1 MTTLDDVL
9 TIQKT
14 ANVLYAP
21 DIKPVAESLKVDSSA
36 STGTLSVGLYN
47 STQSSNVY
55 AYITGLAINNNSA
68 LFLLESDGA
77 TAYYP
82 SNPTSNGTALSA
94 NCAIALGAPGSTTTV
109 TIPYIAGG
117 RIWFC
122 VGSTLTFLLNPGSS
136 GAGLVEPSVS
146 NPSDPN
152 YYLSWDF
159 CEFTYNS
166 SQLYA
171 NITYVDFVCLPIAL
185 TLTSTTGKVSHVSG
199 MPSNGLTTVCN
210 NLIAQNNTDGAGWDQ
225 LVVTHNGSNLRALS
239 PTQGIVFN
247 SSLFQNYWVDYIN
260 QVWDQYVSTPLN
272 VDTQAS
278 WGIMTGNTSSDL
290 TSLAFS
296 CGSFTKPSAAD
307 IFGASSG
314 AFAPQST
321 NTAEL
326 LNIGARL
333 DAAFNRSTLL
343 IDTNQPDNEVVSS
356 YYQNSCTN
364 HYARIVHAA
373 NLDGRGYCFPYDD
386 VTPDG
391 GVDQSGFVSDG
402 TPANFCI
409 TVGGGNASVKRETFP
424 TRARGKVGTQA
435 RSMMKRSVSWE
446 EDIKA
451 PTIIED
457 TDRDLE
463 KGEHPKLLSEMATPA
478 RGFKLPASV
487 ERYLAPHLVV
497 STPES
502 SHEGHT
508 IDHQQKLQSSPFYI
522 NRLLPFM
529 AFIHQL
535 IVSVLSISIR
545 TIVSRVFI
553 VAFFV
558 IFYFLGL
565 LPHGSEGATQR
576 RVLESSI
583 GAANGNGTI
592 LLQGI

>member
-9 TIQKT
+9 ALQKT
-14 ANVLYAP
+14 NNVLYAP
-21 DIKPVAESLKVDSSA
+21 EIKPVTESLIANSSA
-36 STGTLSVGLYN
+36 SAGTLSVSLYN
-47 STQSSNVY
+47 STQSSTVY

-68 LFLLESDGA
+68 LFLLQSDGA

-122 VGSTLTFLLNPGSS
+122 VGSTLTFLLNPGSA

-185 TLTSTTGKVSHVSG
+185 TLTSTTGTVSHVSG
-199 MPSNGLTTVCN
+199 MPSNGLATVCN
-210 NLIAQNNTDGAGWDQ
+210 NLIAQNNTDGAGWNQ
-225 LVVTHNGSNLRALS
+225 LVITNNGSNLRALS

-247 SSLFQNYWVDYIN
+247 SSLFENYWVDYIN
-260 QVWDQYVSTPLN
+260 QVWAQYVSNPLN

-278 WGIMTGNTSSDL
+278 WGTMTGNTSSDR

-296 CGSFTKPSAAD
+296 CGSFSKPSAAD
-307 IFGASSG
+307 IFGANTG
-314 AFAPQST
+314 AFAPQTT

-343 IDTNQPDNEVVSS
+343 IDANQPDNEVVSS

-364 HYARIVHAA
+364 HYARIVHAT

-386 VTPDG
+386 VTPNG

-402 TPANFCI
+402 TPASFCV
-409 TVGGGNASVKRETFP
+409 TVGGGNASVKRDAFP
-424 TRARGKVGTQA
+424 TRYRGRTGTQA
-435 RSMMKRSVSWE
+435 RRMMKRSVSW
-446 EDIKA
+446 DDDVKA
-451 PTIIED
+451 PIIVED
-457 TDRDLE
+457 TDIDLE
-463 KGEHPKLLSEMATPA
+463 KGEHPKLLNEVATPSRA
-478 RGFKLPASV
+478 FKLPV
-487 ERYLAPHLVV
+487 PIERYLAPHLA
-497 STPES
+497 
-502 SHEGHT
+502 
-508 IDHQQKLQSSPFYI
+508 KLQSSPFYI

-529 AFIHQL
+529 TFIQQL
-535 IVSVLSISIR
+535 IVSILSLSIR

-553 VAFFV
+553 VAFFI
-558 IFYFLGL
+558 IFYFFGL
-565 LPHGSEGATQR
+565 LPYGSDGATQR

-583 GAANGNGTI
+583 AAANGNATV